1 MRYQLDESDERWESR
16 LNTKRHLYQCFD
28 RLEGGQRKN
37 RKLRGRQAEG
47 GYVAIGVGSEA
58 SVVATVGVGVAN
70 VSAAAEVGTAGL
82 VGVGLGVN

>member
-1 MRYQLDESDERWESR
+1 M
-16 LNTKRHLYQCFD
+16 
-28 RLEGGQRKN
+28 
-37 RKLRGRQAEG
+37 RQAEG